1 MPDCVVSCGVTVCR
15 VLLLSHSSVLPQ
27 LSQLTALPT
36 QFLLVHGTGDDNVHF
51 SNSMEILKAL
61 VKQQIL
67 LDVMVYPNQD
77 HSISRD
83 GAGQHVWR
91 TIGKHFLENL

>member
-1 MPDCVVSCGVTVCR
+1 MRVCF
-15 VLLLSHSSVLPQ
+15 VPPPLCSSVLPQ
-27 LSQLTALPT
+27 LAALTALPT
-36 QFLLVHGTGDDNVHF
+36 SFLLVHGTGDDNVHF
-51 SNSMEILKAL
+51 SNSAEILKQF

-67 LDVMVYPNQD
+67 VDVMVYPNQD

-91 TIGKHFLENL
+91 TIANHFLDHL